1 MQTLD
6 RPGTIARGVIVLIL
20 IVQLV
25 LGVVFTFAPQ
35 AFAHALGLPPAP
47 AWTDWMFAQ
56 FGARALGF
64 AYGMRLALRDPR
76 ANAGWLRAM
85 VLVQAIDWLGT
96 LAALFAGKVTWLQT
110 STAPFLPVLFVVV
123 LVLELRRQATTPAVR
138 VEAA

>member
-1 MQTLD
+1 MQTFD
-6 RPGTIARGVIVLIL
+6 RPGAFARGVIVLIL
-20 IVQLV
+20 IVQAT
-25 LGVVFTFAPQ
+25 LGVVFVVTPQ

-96 LAALFAGKVTWLQT
+96 LAALSAGKVTWLQT
-110 STAPFLPVLFVVV
+110 STAPFLPVLFIVV
-123 LVLELRRQATTPAVR
+123 LLRELRRQAVTPAAR
-138 VEAA
+138 IEPA

>member
-1 MQTLD
+1 MQTFD

-123 LVLELRRQATTPAVR
+123 LVLELRRQAVTSAAR
-138 VEAA
+138 IEAA

>member
-35 AFAHALGLPPAP
+35 AFAHLLGLPPAP

>member
-123 LVLELRRQATTPAVR
+123 LVRELRRQATTPAVC

>member
-110 STAPFLPVLFVVV
+110 STAPFLPVPFVVV
-123 LVLELRRQATTPAVR
+123 LVRELRRQATTPAVR

>member
-6 RPGTIARGVIVLIL
+6 RPGTIARGVIALIL

>member
-123 LVLELRRQATTPAVR
+123 LVRELRRQATTPAVR

>member
-64 AYGMRLALRDPR
+64 AYGMRLALRDPH

-110 STAPFLPVLFVVV
+110 STAPFLPALFVVV
-123 LVLELRRQATTPAVR
+123 LVRELRRQATTPAVR

>member
-1 MQTLD
+1 MQTPD
-6 RPGTIARGVIVLIL
+6 RPGTIARGVIALIL